1 MDFKVIYVKLG
12 LINVMIN
19 KLIIKKSSSKVKII
33 RKIYAYSMN
42 FMKIK
47 IIVLILE
54 LIAKE
59 EIFKINT
66 V

>member
-1 MDFKVIYVKLG
+1 VISVKLG

-19 KLIIKKSSSKVKII
+19 KLIIKKRSRKVKII

-42 FMKIK
+42 FTKIK

-59 EIFKINT
+59 EIFRINT